1 MGINYKT
8 MTLSTDKKTADRIID
23 AMVYHLGEGFMCEDQ
38 TGKTISQVVAQR
50 FTFPKIAD
58 TIIGKIALT
67 ALGSNLPSTKEFV
80 RNLKFVNK

>member
-8 MTLSTDKKTADRIID
+8 MTLSTDKQKADRIID
-23 AMVYHLGEGFMCEDQ
+23 AMVIHYGPEFMCEDQ